1 MLIFTFLRKKKVFVF
16 FLQSVTLLYTSCAA
30 ERSGEKMRKRFFMAV
45 MLICGAFCFARPN
58 VFLKEKKADL
68 YSSYKW
74 YGRSVAKIGYG
85 TELVVLEENGSWL
98 HVQMRGKDVE
108 GWINVS
114 KVTERKITTS
124 SSADAKEIALAGKGF
139 SEEVE
144 NLYSQSG
151 KGDFSA
157 VDRIERRVT
166 DLGELDSF
174 IAEGSLKGGSR

>member
-1 MLIFTFLRKKKVFVF
+1 MKKRLFI
-16 FLQSVTLLYTSCAA
+16 AA
-30 ERSGEKMRKRFFMAV
+30 

-74 YGRSVAKIGYG
+74 YGYSVAKIAYG

-114 KVTERKITTS
+114 KVTERKISTS
-124 SSADAKEIALAGKGF
+124 SSADAREIALAGKGF

-151 KGDFSA
+151 KGNFDA
-157 VDRIERRVT
+157 VDQVERSSA
-166 DLGELDSF
+166 DFGEIRSF
-174 IAEGSLKGGSR
+174 IAEGSLKGGSK